1 MSWKEIAVHDF
12 DVTAD
17 TILVDVRE
25 PDEYAEGHI
34 PGAINVPLS
43 VLESSVSQIPS
54 TGVVHMV
61 CRSGARSARAC
72 DFLIQQ
78 PSHSSVAFVN
88 VGGGTMGWIVEGRE
102 VVTGDTP
109 G

>member
-1 MSWKEIAVHDF
+1 MSWKEIPVHDL
-12 DVTAD
+12 DIAEV
-17 TILVDVRE
+17 TILIDVRE
-25 PDEYAEGHI
+25 PDEYTDGHI

-43 VLESSVSQIPS
+43 VLESSVSEIPS

-78 PSHSSVAFVN
+78 PSHASAAFVN

-109 G
+109 L

>member
-1 MSWKEIAVHDF
+1 MSWKELPVHDL
-12 DVTAD
+12 DIAEVTNL
-17 TILVDVRE
+17 IDVRE
-25 PDEYAEGHI
+25 PDEYTEGHI

-43 VLESSVSQIPS
+43 VLESSLSQIPS
-54 TGVVHMV
+54 TGIVHVV

-88 VGGGTMGWIVEGRE
+88 IGGGTMGWIVEGGE

-109 G
+109 L

>member
-1 MSWKEIAVHDF
+1 MSWKELPVHDLDIAV
-12 DVTAD
+12 VTNL
-17 TILVDVRE
+17 IDVRE
-25 PDEYAEGHI
+25 PDEYTEGHI

-43 VLESSVSQIPS
+43 VLESSLSQIPS
-54 TGVVHMV
+54 TGIVHVV

-88 VGGGTMGWIVEGRE
+88 IGGGTMGWIVEGGE

-109 G
+109 L